1 MEKKIKTT
9 EVEVHDHYG
18 DECLG
23 DSINRGMSS
32 ERRPAGEVHVYEI
45 DDNGKRKLV
54 QKSNLVVYNG
64 REVLAQMLVRA
75 NNSLMD
81 PINNATTLDAKDH
94 FLSWFGLG
102 NGGVVPADPLDP
114 VPPVLTNT
122 NLNSEIMISAT
133 DSSNADY
140 HLLSESGYSKS
151 GYYKHPFDQIE
162 FERDPLN
169 DDKYIIL
176 KVTVTIGVN
185 DANEEQISE
194 AGLFTAASDVGG
206 WAGPFYLFARVTFS
220 SIVKTTDRRLVFVWY
235 LYV

>member
-64 REVLAQMLVRA
+64 REALAQLLIKQ
-75 NNSLMD
+75 NNSSSLYA
-81 PINNATTLDAKDH
+81 PNAKDH

-114 VPPVLTNT
+114 VPPVLTDT
-122 NLNSEIMISAT
+122 NLSSPVIINST
-133 DSSNADY
+133 DSTAAD
-140 HLLSESGYSKS
+140 SG
-151 GYYKHPFDQIE
+151 YKHPFDQME

-169 DDKYIIL
+169 DDKWIII
-176 KVTVTIGVN
+176 KVTVTIGVD
-185 DANEEQISE
+185 DANGEQISE
-194 AGLFTAASDVGG
+194 AGLFTAPVAPGDV
-206 WAGPFYLFARVTFS
+206 GPFYLFARVTFS
-220 SIVKTTDRRLVFVWY
+220 SIVKTADRRLVFVWY